1 MKTMIRSFFLILLA
15 VFTFSSCEKNSDN
28 TSKGTAKF
36 SIASIDESIQ
46 TKSAFTSDDS
56 ALVSYQLLVSV
67 EDTEGN
73 AVLTDELIPVYIF
86 GSGFISEEV
95 EMASGDYILT
105 KFMVI
110 NPAGEVILATPVE
123 GSPLAYLVDDPL
135 PISFSIVAGTATMI
149 APELLTVGNYD
160 PGDFGYVSFGGQII
174 KPLGFYVMAI
184 LDNPLSMSPAIMPT
198 TAELTVYADNNW
210 HYMFHLEA
218 AVNHILIR
226 GGSEV
231 YAFLLEKEGYLPQ
244 KFYFTTRELIVTSRD
259 NPLILKI
266 PYDSGS
272 WKVLK
277 LQPGPDAGKDAMISN
292 LEPDRNFGSH
302 KFFEATFITEPVLT
316 VMRSNNSLIWFDM
329 NALPKSAIIKKVTL
343 RLIYDLPLVW
353 DSTIFSPN
361 GSGGIEWC
369 GGVLQQ
375 IIEPWEEGKVTW
387 NTQPKTVEINQVYI
401 TPFILNCNFITVDV
415 TQLFVPS
422 ATTDNVEYPN
432 YGMFFRLWPR
442 EWVPGFRF
450 GSSDNADASLR
461 PELTVYYTLP

>member
-1 MKTMIRSFFLILLA
+1 MKIMIRSFVLILLA

-46 TKSAFTSDDS
+46 AKSANLSNDS
-56 ALVSYQLLVSV
+56 ALVSYHLIVSV

-73 AVLTDELIPVYIF
+73 PVLTDELIPVYMF
-86 GSGFISEEV
+86 GTGFISDEV

-110 NPAGEVILATPVE
+110 NPAGEVILATPIE

-135 PISFSIVAGTATMI
+135 PIAFSIVAGTATMI
-149 APELLTVGNYD
+149 APELLLVGDYD
-160 PGDFGYVSFGGQII
+160 PGDFGYISFGGQII
-174 KPLGFYVMAI
+174 KPLGFFVMAVI
-184 LDNPLSMSPAIMPT
+184 DNPLSMSPIQLPT
-198 TAELTVYADNNW
+198 AADLTVYADNNW
-210 HYMFHLEA
+210 HYKFSLEA
-218 AVNHILIR
+218 NINHVLIR
-226 GGSEV
+226 GWSEI
-231 YAFLLEKEGYLPQ
+231 YIFLLEKDGYLPQ
-244 KFYFTTRELIVTSRD
+244 KFYFTARQLASTSKD
-259 NPLILKI
+259 NPLVLKI

-272 WKVLK
+272 WKVLA

-292 LEPDRNFGSH
+292 LEPDTNFGGW

-316 VMRSNNSLIWFDM
+316 VMRSNNSLIWFDL

-353 DSTIFSPN
+353 DSTIFFPGN
-361 GSGGIEWC
+361 NGGIEWC
-369 GGVLQQ
+369 GGVLQKVV
-375 IIEPWEEGKVTW
+375 EPWEEDKVTW
-387 NTQPKTVEINQVYI
+387 NNQPKTVEVSQVYI
-401 TPFILNCNFITVDV
+401 SPFILNANFITVDV
-415 TQLFVPS
+415 TQIYVSS

-432 YGMFFRLWPR
+432 YGMFFSLWPR